1 MSLPIPAVSI
11 AQLQEARRALGPV
24 GVRPFRTYVR
34 KAYGPLSEESAREFL
49 RMPVNQGSTAESR
62 RMQNLAQVFAPAPE
76 SKGKIVAESPKSA

>member
-34 KAYGPLSEESAREFL
+34 KTYGPLSEESAREFL
-49 RMPVNQGSTAESR
+49 RMPVNQGSTDESR
-62 RMQNLAQVFAPAPE
+62 RMQNLAQVFRKL
-76 SKGKIVAESPKSA
+76 SSIQFVCGTGLR